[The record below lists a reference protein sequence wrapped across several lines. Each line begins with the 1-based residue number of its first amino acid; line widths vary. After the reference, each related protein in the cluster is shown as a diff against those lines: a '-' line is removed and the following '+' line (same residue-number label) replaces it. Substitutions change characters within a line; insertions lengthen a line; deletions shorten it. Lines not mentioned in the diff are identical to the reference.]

1 MAVTPAEAE
10 AWHAA
15 RAVDTDAPPHPHGFS
30 VAAEAG
36 RPPSMIRA
44 CPRPIKLTA
53 RVACKSMNRAQ
64 EQKHLAQANG
74 HIAELKVQIVRQR
87 VIVKYALDT
96 DQPSEMAES
105 MLPCARREPRRIR
118 EASRTGSRSVEAPTV
133 RIRGSSK
140 PQRAV

>member
-15 RAVDTDAPPHPHGFS
+15 RAVDTEAPPHPHGFS

-105 MLPCARREPRRIR
+105 MLHALEESLGAFEKHRELVLDQLKRRPSE
-118 EASRTGSRSVEAPTV
+118 
-133 RIRGSSK
+133 
-140 PQRAV
+140 